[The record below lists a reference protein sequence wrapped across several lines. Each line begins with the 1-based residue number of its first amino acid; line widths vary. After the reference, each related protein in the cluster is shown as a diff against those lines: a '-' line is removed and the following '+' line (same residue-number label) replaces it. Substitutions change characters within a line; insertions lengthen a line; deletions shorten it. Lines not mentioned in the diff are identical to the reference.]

1 MRTVTAAGLPL
12 TAKPSRFT
20 HGGEGRASTH
30 AQCVE
35 RARLAPEQIAG
46 KLIEQDEER
55 QGGIPNGGCAM
66 RPSSNLRESN
76 PFSEWTISADDAD
89 ARIARAIRICVGDYV
104 REMYSEVLKEP
115 IPPRIA
121 KLLRRL
127 DRKGVQSERG

>member
-55 QGGIPNGGCAM
+55 QGASQMEDALCGLRPICGNQILFLNGRSVLM
-66 RPSSNLRESN
+66 MLMLVSPVPSEFAWAITFGRC
-76 PFSEWTISADDAD
+76 
-89 ARIARAIRICVGDYV
+89 IARF
-104 REMYSEVLKEP
+104 
-115 IPPRIA
+115 
-121 KLLRRL
+121 
-127 DRKGVQSERG
+127 

>member
-1 MRTVTAAGLPL
+1 
-12 TAKPSRFT
+12 
-20 HGGEGRASTH
+20 
-30 AQCVE
+30 
-35 RARLAPEQIAG
+35 
-46 KLIEQDEER
+46 
-55 QGGIPNGGCAM
+55 M

-127 DRKGVQSERG
+127 KLAECDFASRGDLL

>member
-1 MRTVTAAGLPL
+1 
-12 TAKPSRFT
+12 
-20 HGGEGRASTH
+20 
-30 AQCVE
+30 
-35 RARLAPEQIAG
+35 
-46 KLIEQDEER
+46 
-55 QGGIPNGGCAM
+55 M
-66 RPSSNLRESN
+66 RPLSNLRESN

-127 DRKGVQSERG
+127 DRKGG